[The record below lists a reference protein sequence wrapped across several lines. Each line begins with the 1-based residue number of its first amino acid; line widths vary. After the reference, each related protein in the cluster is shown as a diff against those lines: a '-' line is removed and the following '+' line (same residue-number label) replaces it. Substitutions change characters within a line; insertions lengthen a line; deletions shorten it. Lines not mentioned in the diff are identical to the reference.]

1 MPSISVSKFKD
12 IKKLSYINLDC
23 LQGPYKQYKGRGK
36 ATGPITLVLY
46 EDPEDKIPKI
56 HCRCDNYMAWIQEQK
71 MPLHL
76 HVGRD
81 KKIMFDQVKWLTNC
95 VQTTLVFFSSNFIV
109 EQEAPGQL
117 CLP

>member
-1 MPSISVSKFKD
+1 M
-12 IKKLSYINLDC
+12 INCC

-81 KKIMFDQVKWLTNC
+81 KKIMFDQVNHCL
-95 VQTTLVFFSSNFIV
+95 FIAISFSFLSV
-109 EQEAPGQL
+109 
-117 CLP
+117 